1 MMLNHFFGEIEFKL
15 NNHTFYLQHH
25 PIRISLGDLV
35 IRQIVGKAAFI
46 HIREEV
52 VS

>member
-1 MMLNHFFGEIEFKL
+1 MMLNHFFGEIELKL
-15 NNHTFYLQHH
+15 NNHTFYLKHC
-25 PIRISLGDLV
+25 PIPISLGDLV

-46 HIREEV
+46 HIHEKA

>member
-1 MMLNHFFGEIEFKL
+1 MLNNFFGETEFKL
-15 NNHTFYLQHH
+15 NNHTFYLQHCPTH
-25 PIRISLGDLV
+25 ISLGDLV

-46 HIREEV
+46 HIHEEV